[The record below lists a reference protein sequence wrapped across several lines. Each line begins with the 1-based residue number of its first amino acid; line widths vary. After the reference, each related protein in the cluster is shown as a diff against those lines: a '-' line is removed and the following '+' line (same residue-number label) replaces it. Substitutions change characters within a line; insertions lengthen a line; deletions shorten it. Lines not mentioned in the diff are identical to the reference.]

1 MLTSLALD
9 RRSEAL
15 VAIGKWLQ
23 ERAYHFTT
31 VTPATHARV
40 MARDPQF
47 EAESLTDIFGW
58 SHFFRSDRFA
68 DIAELLQ
75 NAEELETHGDLV
87 RSTIRFSTLGEQ
99 LYMHSAF
106 PTDAPDAVFFGPD
119 TYRFTRVIKH
129 FVQNGKNCP
138 TRIIDLG
145 CGTGAGGIYAA
156 SLVSE
161 GRPELV
167 LVDIN
172 EKALRYSSVNCAL
185 NGAQQTTTLIQSDLF
200 DSVEGMADL
209 IISNPPYLV
218 DPTARA
224 YRHGGA
230 RGYDLSLRISGESL
244 RRLNPGGRMILY
256 TGTPV
261 VRGTDQFLAA
271 LSRSFAARSQPFL
284 YEEVDP
290 DVFGEELDNPN
301 YSHVDRI
308 AAVSVIADLQ

>member
-1 MLTSLALD
+1 
-9 RRSEAL
+9 
-15 VAIGKWLQ
+15 
-23 ERAYHFTT
+23 
-31 VTPATHARV
+31 
-40 MARDPQF
+40 MAREPRF
-47 EAESLTDIFGW
+47 EAESLTEIFGW
-58 SHFFRSDRFA
+58 SRLFRSDRFSEVT
-68 DIAELLQ
+68 ELLQ
-75 NAEELETHGDLV
+75 SAGELETSGDFV
-87 RSTIRFSTLGEQ
+87 RSTVRFSTLGEQ
-99 LYMHSAF
+99 LYVHSAF
-106 PTDAPDAVFFGPD
+106 PTDAEDAVFFGPD
-119 TYRFTRVIKH
+119 TYRFARVIKH
-129 FVQNGKNCP
+129 FVLNGKNCP
-138 TRIIDLG
+138 TRVIDLG

-156 SLVSE
+156 SLVSG

-200 DSVEGMADL
+200 DAVEGMADL

-230 RGYDLSLRISGESL
+230 RGFDLSLRISDESL
-244 RRLNPGGRMILY
+244 SHLKPGGRMILY

-261 VRGTDQFLAA
+261 VRGADQFLAA

-290 DVFGEELDNPN
+290 DVFGEELDNPS
-301 YSHVDRI
+301 YGHVDRI
-308 AAVSVIADLQ
+308 AAVSVVADLQ